1 MKGEERRE
9 RRKKERQEDGGRRG
23 ETRREEKGIGK
34 EREKDIIH
42 SLDPND
48 QSLYILFKMKHMNK
62 VDQDT
67 SDN

>member
-1 MKGEERRE
+1 ME
-9 RRKKERQEDGGRRG
+9 GGG
-23 ETRREEKGIGK
+23 ETRREERHR
-34 EREKDIIH
+34 ERKKDIIH
-42 SLDPND
+42 SLDLAS